1 MQSRKLFHALSAIAA
16 LAFATVASA
25 QLHYRVS
32 VDTSSLMA
40 NPNGPFSLDFQLND
54 GSGAGDGNNS
64 AMLDNFQF
72 GGGSGWGAI
81 GTNGSASGS
90 FATGISL
97 TDSDWFLN
105 EFYQEFVPGS
115 SLSFDLT
122 LTSNADLGDTPDIF
136 SFAILDG
143 ALLNLPT
150 LSFGTDQFIEINL
163 GDASPAVATFTS
175 VDGLITVTASAV
187 PEPSTYGLLA
197 AGLMALAIV
206 GRRVRNGQ
214 RARS

>member
-25 QLHYRVS
+25 QLQYRVT
-32 VDTSSLMA
+32 VDTSSLVA

-54 GSGAGDGNNS
+54 GSAVGDGNNS
-64 AMLDNFQF
+64 ATLGNFQF

-81 GTNGSASGS
+81 GTYGGAAGS
-90 FATGISL
+90 FASGITLSD
-97 TDSDWFLN
+97 TDPLLN
-105 EFYQEFVPGS
+105 EFYQGFVPGN

-122 LTSNADLGDTPDIF
+122 LTSNAELGDTPDIF

-143 ALLNLPT
+143 ALMNLPT
-150 LSFGTDQFIEINL
+150 LSFGSDQFVEINL